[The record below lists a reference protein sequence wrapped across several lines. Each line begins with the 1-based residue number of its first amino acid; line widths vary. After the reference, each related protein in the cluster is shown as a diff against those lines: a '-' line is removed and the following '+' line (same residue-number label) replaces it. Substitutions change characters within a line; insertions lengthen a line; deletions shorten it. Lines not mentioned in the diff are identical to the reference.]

1 MGCHYCGRDE
11 DHTLNERGKMTV
23 ELRPY
28 GPGGAPICFE
38 CATATPEREAQAD
51 AAFGALLSAN
61 EAVSPV
67 GVAMIGASDGPVPFD
82 PEMVEERDGRLVLK
96 ERGGERGET
105 SIR

>member
-1 MGCHYCGRDE
+1 MR
-11 DHTLNERGKMTV
+11 V

-28 GPGGAPICFE
+28 GPGGADICFE

-51 AAFGALLSAN
+51 AAFKALLTAN

-82 PEMVEERDGRLVLK
+82 PDAMPEGTVYKEM
-96 ERGGERGET
+96 
-105 SIR
+105 S